1 MEMLDNPDAYTEQQI
16 QNIINHDEDTRET
29 YRLMVEAKRS
39 SRHRQNKKPVDVDAA
54 WQRFN
59 QKSQPK
65 QSRSN
70 WMKIAASFIGV
81 LLVSGI
87 AFAAIHIV
95 RQYQKQETP
104 QTEIAENVTPPVT
117 TLPADTL
124 TKDTITVQPVIYDN
138 IPLEKMLPEIAAHYD
153 VKVVFANDVL
163 TLLLTVSMQAQK
175 RISRE
180 YNNVS
185 LSDALNQL
193 AEQQTGYTIYFL
205 YNELEDFR
213 ITTTVKNK
221 HLPEAILQM
230 IGFYPIRVTTSTDE
244 DGRKIFVECTH
255 KTDRRLTGT
264 IIDEQGQPVAYANI
278 AILNPTDSTLL
289 SGGVSNESGYFAI
302 PYERPRV
309 GDGTSG
315 MQDKI
320 LARISYVGYKTIY
333 KICSQPEVGTI
344 RLQPETIRLN
354 GVQVKGERIVSGT
367 ENGHL
372 VYNMPMLLQLYP
384 ADNAYDALTSI
395 PGVSEMGGTIMFSGR
410 AVTLIINGKPTTLSA
425 DKVVER
431 LRQMPAAMLAKAEVM
446 PSAPAKYHVRGMAI
460 NIVTKDFAGTNQF
473 SGQLMGGWRQ
483 HKYGTGYAGGSI
495 IYNHGKL
502 GIDASYMF
510 TDGTGYGQVEHEAN
524 HPLNDQRIPYSDKTR
539 NRSDGIDH
547 EYHIGMDYAIS
558 DNHRLSLAYTGQW
571 NSTRSTNTTTGTAQ
585 SKQNSRQHTYLHNV
599 DASYVAPFGLQ
610 LGVSYTNY
618 QEPRTQHLDGR
629 LNDISR
635 NLSVDSRQKVSK
647 WLFTADQT
655 HALPKGWELNYGGKA
670 QFTNNNSYQTTLDAS
685 GQPMPDATSHVD
697 YDERIMNAYVGV
709 SKQIG
714 QALNLEASVTAEQ
727 YHATKWNEWR
737 IYPQFNAMWNI
748 NEKNM
753 LNLSFSSEAIYPSYW
768 STMSSIYYASAYSE
782 IWGNPDL
789 KPMSEYDINLMWQL
803 NRKYTF
809 TAFAM
814 LEPDYFVQ
822 MAYQPTDR
830 MAVIMKETN
839 FDYSNYF
846 GLQTSAQ
853 FRVGQWLNGNINA
866 TALYRHDKTQFFD
879 LPIDRARLSGI
890 LGGMAVVKFSQR
902 HNIQLILNPFFQTKS
917 IQGLYDINP
926 LLRLN
931 ATIRYTSKNGK
942 WSLVVKGENI
952 LNAHMST
959 SSTIA
964 NQDYTMRVW
973 MPYTNYSLT
982 AIYRIGNFKEKQK
995 KQVDTSRMGY

>member
-1 MEMLDNPDAYTEQQI
+1 M
-16 QNIINHDEDTRET
+16 R
-29 YRLMVEAKRS
+29 R
-39 SRHRQNKKPVDVDAA
+39 
-54 WQRFN
+54 
-59 QKSQPK
+59 
-65 QSRSN
+65 
-70 WMKIAASFIGV
+70 
-81 LLVSGI
+81 
-87 AFAAIHIV
+87 
-95 RQYQKQETP
+95 
-104 QTEIAENVTPPVT
+104 
-117 TLPADTL
+117 TLYTL
-124 TKDTITVQPVIYDN
+124 TFMVCILCM
-138 IPLEKMLPEIAAHYD
+138 PLD
-153 VKVVFANDVL
+153 SFA
-163 TLLLTVSMQAQK
+163 Q
-175 RISRE
+175 RISHT

-185 LSDALNQL
+185 LSEALLQL
-193 AEQQTGYTIYFL
+193 NNEQTEYVINFL

-213 ITTTVKNK
+213 ITATVKNK
-221 HLPEAILQM
+221 KLPDAIQQM
-230 IGFYPIRVTTSTDE
+230 IGFYPVRMTVKPDDHEIY
-244 DGRKIFVECTH
+244 VECTH
-255 KTDRRLTGT
+255 KTDRHLTGT
-264 IIDEQGQPVAYANI
+264 IVDELDQPVGYANV
-278 AILNPTDSTLL
+278 AILNPADSALL
-289 SGGVSNESGYFAI
+289 GGGVSNESGYFAI
-302 PYERPRV
+302 PYEQEKV
-309 GDGTSG
+309 V
-315 MQDKI
+315 
-320 LARISYVGYKTIY
+320 ARISYVGYKTIY
-333 KICSQPEVGTI
+333 KICDQPEVGTI
-344 RLQPETIRLN
+344 RLQPETIKLN
-354 GVQVKGERIVSGT
+354 GVQVTGERILSGT

-372 VYNMPMLLQLYP
+372 VYNMPMLLQVYP
-384 ADNAYDALTSI
+384 ADNAYDALVSI
-395 PGVSEMGGTIMFSGR
+395 PGVSEMGGNVMFSGR
-410 AVTLIINGKPTTLSA
+410 TVTLIINGKPTTLSA

-431 LRQMPAAMLAKAEVM
+431 LKQMPAAMLAKAEVM

-460 NIVTKDFAGTNQF
+460 NIVTKDFTGTNQL

-524 HPLNDQRIPYSDKTR
+524 HPLNDQRIPYSDMTR
-539 NRSDGIDH
+539 NRSDGTDH

-558 DNHRLSLAYTGQW
+558 ENHNLSLAYTGQW

-585 SKQNSRQHTYLHNV
+585 SIQNSRQHTYLHNV
-599 DASYVAPFGLQ
+599 DANYSAPFGLQ
-610 LGVSYTNY
+610 LGASYTNY
-618 QEPRTQHLDGR
+618 QEPRTQNLDGQ
-629 LNDISR
+629 LNEMSR
-635 NLSVDSRQKVSK
+635 NLYVDSRQEVSK

-655 HALPKGWELNYGGKA
+655 HSLPKGWELNYGGKA
-670 QFTNNNSYQTTLDAS
+670 QFTNNNSYQTTVSADH
-685 GQPMPDATSHVD
+685 QPLPDATSYVD
-697 YDERIMNAYVGV
+697 YNERILNAYAGF

-714 QALNLEASVTAEQ
+714 QSLSFDASLTAEQ

-789 KPMSEYDINLMWQL
+789 KPMSKYDINLMWQL

-846 GLQTSAQ
+846 GLQASAQ
-853 FRVGQWLNGNINA
+853 FRVGQWLNGNLNA
-866 TALYRHDKTQFFD
+866 TALYRHDKTKFFD
-879 LPIDRARLSGI
+879 LPIDRTSLSGI
-890 LGGMAVVKFSQR
+890 LGGIAVVKFSQQ

-917 IQGLYDINP
+917 VQGLYDIDP
-926 LLRLN
+926 FLRLN
-931 ATIRYTSKNGK
+931 ATLRYTTKNGK
-942 WSLVVKGENI
+942 WSLVAKGENI
-952 LNAHMST
+952 LNAYIST

-964 NQDYTMRVW
+964 HQDYTMRVW

>member
-1 MEMLDNPDAYTEQQI
+1 MACILCMP
-16 QNIINHDEDTRET
+16 HDT
-29 YRLMVEAKRS
+29 
-39 SRHRQNKKPVDVDAA
+39 
-54 WQRFN
+54 
-59 QKSQPK
+59 
-65 QSRSN
+65 
-70 WMKIAASFIGV
+70 
-81 LLVSGI
+81 
-87 AFAAIHIV
+87 FA
-95 RQYQKQETP
+95 Q
-104 QTEIAENVTPPVT
+104 
-117 TLPADTL
+117 
-124 TKDTITVQPVIYDN
+124 
-138 IPLEKMLPEIAAHYD
+138 
-153 VKVVFANDVL
+153 
-163 TLLLTVSMQAQK
+163 
-175 RISRE
+175 RISHT

-185 LSDALNQL
+185 LSEALLLLNS
-193 AEQQTGYTIYFL
+193 EQKEYVINFL

-213 ITTTVKNK
+213 VTATIKNK
-221 HLPEAILQM
+221 RLPDAIQQM
-230 IGFYPIRVTTSTDE
+230 IGFYPVRMTVKPDDHEIY
-244 DGRKIFVECTH
+244 VECTH
-255 KTDRRLTGT
+255 KTDRHLTGT
-264 IIDEQGQPVAYANI
+264 IVDEQDQPVGYANV
-278 AILNPTDSTLL
+278 AILNPADSALL
-289 SGGVSNESGYFAI
+289 GGGVSNESGYFAI
-302 PYERPRV
+302 PYE
-309 GDGTSG
+309 
-315 MQDKI
+315 QNKI

-333 KICSQPEVGTI
+333 KQCATENIGTI
-344 RLQPETIRLN
+344 RLQPEVYTLN

-384 ADNAYDALTSI
+384 ADNAYDALTNI
-395 PGVSEMGGTIMFSGR
+395 PGVSEMNGSIMFSGR

-431 LRQMPAAMLAKAEVM
+431 LKQMPAAMLAKAEVM

-460 NIVTKDFAGTNQF
+460 NIVTKDFSGTNQL

-558 DNHRLSLAYTGQW
+558 ENHNLSLAYTGQW

-585 SKQNSRQHTYLHNV
+585 SIQNSRQHTYLHNV
-599 DASYVAPFGLQ
+599 DANYSAPFGLQ
-610 LGVSYTNY
+610 LGASYTNY
-618 QEPRTQHLDGR
+618 QEPRTQNLDGQ
-629 LNDISR
+629 LNEMSR
-635 NLSVDSRQKVSK
+635 NLYVDSRQKVSK

-655 HALPKGWELNYGGKA
+655 HSLPKGWELNYGGKA
-670 QFTNNNSYQTTLDAS
+670 QFTNNNSYQTTFNADH
-685 GQPMPDATSHVD
+685 QPLPDATSYVD
-697 YDERIMNAYVGV
+697 YNERILNVYAGF

-714 QALNLEASVTAEQ
+714 QSFSLDASLTAEQ
-727 YHATKWNEWR
+727 YHAAKWNEWR

-789 KPMSEYDINLMWQL
+789 KPMSKYDINLMWQL

-814 LEPDYFVQ
+814 LEPNYFVQ

-846 GLQTSAQ
+846 GLQASAQ
-853 FRVGQWLNGNINA
+853 FRIGSWLNGNVMA
-866 TALYRHDKTQFFD
+866 TALYRHDKTDFFD
-879 LPIDRARLSGI
+879 LPIDRTCLSGI
-890 LGGMAVVKFSQR
+890 LGGTAVAKLSQR

-917 IQGLYDINP
+917 VQGLYDIDP
-926 LLRLN
+926 FLRLN
-931 ATIRYTSKNGK
+931 ATLRYTTKNGK
-942 WSLVVKGENI
+942 WSLVAKGENI
-952 LNAHMST
+952 LNAYIST

-964 NQDYTMRVW
+964 HQDYTMRVW

-995 KQVDTSRMGY
+995 KLVDTSRMGY

>member
-1 MEMLDNPDAYTEQQI
+1 MRR
-16 QNIINHDEDTRET
+16 TR
-29 YRLMVEAKRS
+29 YL
-39 SRHRQNKKPVDVDAA
+39 
-54 WQRFN
+54 
-59 QKSQPK
+59 
-65 QSRSN
+65 
-70 WMKIAASFIGV
+70 
-81 LLVSGI
+81 
-87 AFAAIHIV
+87 
-95 RQYQKQETP
+95 
-104 QTEIAENVTPPVT
+104 
-117 TLPADTL
+117 
-124 TKDTITVQPVIYDN
+124 
-138 IPLEKMLPEIAAHYD
+138 
-153 VKVVFANDVL
+153 L
-163 TLLLTVSMQAQK
+163 TLVACIFLGATATYAQ
-175 RISRE
+175 RISRT
-180 YNNVS
+180 YNDVS
-185 LSDALNQL
+185 LSEALLGLNN
-193 AEQQTGYTIYFL
+193 EQTEYVINFL

-213 ITTTVKNK
+213 ITTTVSRKT
-221 HLPEAILQM
+221 LPDAIRQM
-230 IGFYPIRVTTSTDE
+230 IGFYPVHMTVKPDDREIY
-244 DGRKIFVECTH
+244 VECIH

-264 IIDEQGQPVAYANI
+264 VNDEQGRPMAYANV
-278 AILNPTDSTLL
+278 AVLNPADSTLL
-289 SGGVSNESGYFAI
+289 GGGVSNESGYFAI
-302 PYERPRV
+302 PYEQEKV
-309 GDGTSG
+309 
-315 MQDKI
+315 

-333 KICSQPEVGTI
+333 KLCSQSEVGTI
-344 RLQPETIRLN
+344 RMQPESIRLK
-354 GVQVKGERIVSGT
+354 GVQVTGERIVSST

-372 VYNMPMLLQLYP
+372 VYKMPMLLQLYP

-395 PGVSEMGGTIMFSGR
+395 PGVSESDGTIMFSGQ

-460 NIVTKDFAGTNQF
+460 NIVTKDFAGTNQL
-473 SGQLMGGWRQ
+473 SGQLTAGWRQ
-483 HKYGTGYAGGSI
+483 HKYGTGYAGGSV
-495 IYNHGKL
+495 IYNQGKIS
-502 GIDASYMF
+502 IDASYKF

-524 HPLNDQRIPYSDKTR
+524 HPLGGQRIPYSDKTR
-539 NRSDGIDH
+539 NRSDGTDH
-547 EYHIGMDYAIS
+547 DYRIGMDYAIS
-558 DNHRLSLAYTGQW
+558 DDHRLSLAYTGQW

-585 SKQNSRQHTYLHNV
+585 SKQYSRQHTCLHNV
-599 DASYVAPFGLQ
+599 DVSYDIPFGLQ
-610 LGVSYTNY
+610 LGASYTNY

-635 NLSVDSRQKVSK
+635 NLSVDSRQKVGK

-655 HALPKGWELNYGGKA
+655 HTLPKGWELSYGGKA
-670 QFTNNNSYQTTLDAS
+670 QFTNNNSCQITLDAS
-685 GQPMPDATSHVD
+685 GLPLPDATSHVD
-697 YDERIMNAYVGV
+697 YDERIVNGYVGM

-714 QALNLEASVTAEQ
+714 QSLSMDASVTAEQ

-748 NEKNM
+748 NAKNM
-753 LNLSFSSEAIYPSYW
+753 LNLSFSSEAVYPSYW

-846 GLQTSAQ
+846 GLQASAQ
-853 FRVGQWLNGNINA
+853 FRMGSWLNGNVMA

-879 LPIDRARLSGI
+879 LPIDRTRLSGI

-902 HNIQLILNPFFQTKS
+902 HNIQLILNPFFQTQS

-926 LLRLN
+926 FLRLN
-931 ATIRYTSKNGK
+931 ATLRYTSKNGK
-942 WSLVVKGENI
+942 WSLVAKGENI
-952 LNAHMST
+952 LNSRIST

-964 NQDYTMRVW
+964 HQDYTMRVW

-982 AIYRIGNFKEKQK
+982 AIYRIGNFKERQK
-995 KQVDTSRMGY
+995 KAVDTSRMGY

>member
-1 MEMLDNPDAYTEQQI
+1 MACILCMP
-16 QNIINHDEDTRET
+16 HDT
-29 YRLMVEAKRS
+29 
-39 SRHRQNKKPVDVDAA
+39 
-54 WQRFN
+54 
-59 QKSQPK
+59 
-65 QSRSN
+65 
-70 WMKIAASFIGV
+70 
-81 LLVSGI
+81 
-87 AFAAIHIV
+87 FA
-95 RQYQKQETP
+95 Q
-104 QTEIAENVTPPVT
+104 
-117 TLPADTL
+117 
-124 TKDTITVQPVIYDN
+124 
-138 IPLEKMLPEIAAHYD
+138 
-153 VKVVFANDVL
+153 
-163 TLLLTVSMQAQK
+163 
-175 RISRE
+175 RISHT

-185 LSDALNQL
+185 LSEALLLLNS
-193 AEQQTGYTIYFL
+193 EQKEYVINFL

-213 ITTTVKNK
+213 VTAIIKNK
-221 HLPEAILQM
+221 RLPDAIQQM
-230 IGFYPIRVTTSTDE
+230 IGFYPVRMTVKPDDHEIY
-244 DGRKIFVECTH
+244 VECTH
-255 KTDRRLTGT
+255 KTDRHLTGT
-264 IIDEQGQPVAYANI
+264 IVDEQDQPVGYANV
-278 AILNPTDSTLL
+278 AILNPADSALL
-289 SGGVSNESGYFAI
+289 GGGVSNESGYFAI
-302 PYERPRV
+302 PYE
-309 GDGTSG
+309 
-315 MQDKI
+315 QNKI

-333 KICSQPEVGTI
+333 KQCATENIGTI
-344 RLQPETIRLN
+344 RLQPEVYTLN

-384 ADNAYDALTSI
+384 ADNAYDALTNI
-395 PGVSEMGGTIMFSGR
+395 PGVSEMNGSIMFSGR

-431 LRQMPAAMLAKAEVM
+431 LKQMPTAMLAKAEVM

-460 NIVTKDFAGTNQF
+460 NIVTKDFTGTNQL

-483 HKYGTGYAGGSI
+483 QKYGTGYAGGSI

-524 HPLNDQRIPYSDKTR
+524 HPLNDQRIPYSDKIR
-539 NRSDGIDH
+539 NRSDGTDH

-558 DNHRLSLAYTGQW
+558 ENHNLSLAYTGQW

-585 SKQNSRQHTYLHNV
+585 SIQNSRQHTYLHNV
-599 DASYVAPFGLQ
+599 DANYSAPFGLQ
-610 LGVSYTNY
+610 LGASYTNY
-618 QEPRTQHLDGR
+618 QEPRTQNLDGQ
-629 LNDISR
+629 LNEMSR
-635 NLSVDSRQKVSK
+635 NLYVDSRQEVSK

-655 HALPKGWELNYGGKA
+655 HSLPKGWELNYGGKA
-670 QFTNNNSYQTTLDAS
+670 QFTNNNSYQTTFNADH
-685 GQPMPDATSHVD
+685 QPLPYATSYVD
-697 YDERIMNAYVGV
+697 YNERILNAYAGF

-714 QALNLEASVTAEQ
+714 QSLSLDASLTAEQ
-727 YHATKWNEWR
+727 YHATKWNKWR

-789 KPMSEYDINLMWQL
+789 KPMSKYDINLMWQL

-846 GLQTSAQ
+846 GLQASAQ
-853 FRVGQWLNGNINA
+853 FRVGQWLNGNLNA

-879 LPIDRARLSGI
+879 LPIDRTRLSGI
-890 LGGMAVVKFSQR
+890 LGGIAVVKFSQR

-917 IQGLYDINP
+917 VQGLYDIDP
-926 LLRLN
+926 FLRLN
-931 ATIRYTSKNGK
+931 ATLRYTTKNGK
-942 WSLVVKGENI
+942 WSLVAKGENI
-952 LNAHMST
+952 LNAYIST

-964 NQDYTMRVW
+964 HQNYTMRVW

-982 AIYRIGNFKEKQK
+982 AIYRIGNFKEKK
-995 KQVDTSRMGY
+995 KKEVDISRMGY

>member
-1 MEMLDNPDAYTEQQI
+1 MACILCMP
-16 QNIINHDEDTRET
+16 HDT
-29 YRLMVEAKRS
+29 
-39 SRHRQNKKPVDVDAA
+39 
-54 WQRFN
+54 
-59 QKSQPK
+59 
-65 QSRSN
+65 
-70 WMKIAASFIGV
+70 
-81 LLVSGI
+81 
-87 AFAAIHIV
+87 FA
-95 RQYQKQETP
+95 Q
-104 QTEIAENVTPPVT
+104 
-117 TLPADTL
+117 
-124 TKDTITVQPVIYDN
+124 
-138 IPLEKMLPEIAAHYD
+138 
-153 VKVVFANDVL
+153 
-163 TLLLTVSMQAQK
+163 
-175 RISRE
+175 RISHT

-185 LSDALNQL
+185 LSEALLLLNS
-193 AEQQTGYTIYFL
+193 EQKEYVINFL

-213 ITTTVKNK
+213 VTATIKNK
-221 HLPEAILQM
+221 RLPDAIQQM
-230 IGFYPIRVTTSTDE
+230 IGFYPVRMTVKPDDHEIY
-244 DGRKIFVECTH
+244 VECTH
-255 KTDRRLTGT
+255 KTDRHLTGT
-264 IIDEQGQPVAYANI
+264 IVDEQDQPVGYANV
-278 AILNPTDSTLL
+278 AILNPADSALL
-289 SGGVSNESGYFAI
+289 GGGVSNESGYFAI
-302 PYERPRV
+302 PYE
-309 GDGTSG
+309 
-315 MQDKI
+315 QNKI

-333 KICSQPEVGTI
+333 KQCATENIGTI
-344 RLQPETIRLN
+344 RLQPEVYTLN

-384 ADNAYDALTSI
+384 ADNAYDALTNI
-395 PGVSEMGGTIMFSGR
+395 PGVSEMNGNIIFGGQ

-431 LRQMPAAMLAKAEVM
+431 LKQMPAAMLAKAEVM

-460 NIVTKDFAGTNQF
+460 NIVTKDFSGTDQL

-524 HPLNDQRIPYSDKTR
+524 HPLNDQRMAYSDKTR

-558 DNHRLSLAYTGQW
+558 ENHNLSLAYTGQW

-585 SKQNSRQHTYLHNV
+585 SIQNSRQHTYLHNV
-599 DASYVAPFGLQ
+599 DANYSAPFGLQ
-610 LGVSYTNY
+610 IGASYTNY
-618 QEPRTQHLDGR
+618 QEPRTQNLDGQ
-629 LNDISR
+629 LNEMSR
-635 NLSVDSRQKVSK
+635 NLYVDSRQKVSK

-655 HALPKGWELNYGGKA
+655 HSLPKGWELNYGGKA
-670 QFTNNNSYQTTLDAS
+670 QFTNNNSYQTTFNADH
-685 GQPMPDATSHVD
+685 QPLPDATTYVD
-697 YDERIMNAYVGV
+697 YNERILNAYAGF

-714 QALNLEASVTAEQ
+714 QSLSLDASLTAEQ

-789 KPMSEYDINLMWQL
+789 KPMSKYDINLMWQL

-814 LEPDYFVQ
+814 LEPNYFVQ

-846 GLQTSAQ
+846 GLQASAQ
-853 FRVGQWLNGNINA
+853 FRIGSWLNGNVMA
-866 TALYRHDKTQFFD
+866 TALYRHDKTDFFD
-879 LPIDRARLSGI
+879 LPIDRTCLSGI
-890 LGGMAVVKFSQR
+890 LGGTAVAKLSQR

-917 IQGLYDINP
+917 VQGLYDIDP
-926 LLRLN
+926 FLRLN
-931 ATIRYTSKNGK
+931 ATLRYTTKNGK
-942 WSLVVKGENI
+942 WSLVAKGENI
-952 LNAHMST
+952 LNAYIST

-964 NQDYTMRVW
+964 HQDYTMRVW

-995 KQVDTSRMGY
+995 KLVDTSRMGY

>member
-1 MEMLDNPDAYTEQQI
+1 MACILCMP
-16 QNIINHDEDTRET
+16 HDT
-29 YRLMVEAKRS
+29 
-39 SRHRQNKKPVDVDAA
+39 
-54 WQRFN
+54 
-59 QKSQPK
+59 
-65 QSRSN
+65 
-70 WMKIAASFIGV
+70 
-81 LLVSGI
+81 
-87 AFAAIHIV
+87 FA
-95 RQYQKQETP
+95 Q
-104 QTEIAENVTPPVT
+104 
-117 TLPADTL
+117 
-124 TKDTITVQPVIYDN
+124 
-138 IPLEKMLPEIAAHYD
+138 
-153 VKVVFANDVL
+153 
-163 TLLLTVSMQAQK
+163 
-175 RISRE
+175 RISHT

-185 LSDALNQL
+185 LSEALLLLNS
-193 AEQQTGYTIYFL
+193 EQKEYVINFL

-213 ITTTVKNK
+213 VTATIKNK
-221 HLPEAILQM
+221 RLPDAIQQM
-230 IGFYPIRVTTSTDE
+230 IGFYPVRMTVKPDDHEIY
-244 DGRKIFVECTH
+244 VECTH
-255 KTDRRLTGT
+255 KTDRHLTGT
-264 IIDEQGQPVAYANI
+264 IVDEQDQPVGYANV
-278 AILNPTDSTLL
+278 AILNPADSALL
-289 SGGVSNESGYFAI
+289 GGGVSNESGYFAI
-302 PYERPRV
+302 PYE
-309 GDGTSG
+309 
-315 MQDKI
+315 QNKI

-333 KICSQPEVGTI
+333 KQCATENIGTI
-344 RLQPETIRLN
+344 RLQPEVYTLN

-384 ADNAYDALTSI
+384 ADNAYDALTNI
-395 PGVSEMGGTIMFSGR
+395 PGVSEMNGSIMFSGR

-431 LRQMPAAMLAKAEVM
+431 LKQMPAAMLAKAEVM

-460 NIVTKDFAGTNQF
+460 NIVTKDFSGTDQL

-524 HPLNDQRIPYSDKTR
+524 HPLNDQRMAYSDKTR

-558 DNHRLSLAYTGQW
+558 ENHNLSLAYTGQW

-585 SKQNSRQHTYLHNV
+585 SIQNSRQHTYLHNV
-599 DASYVAPFGLQ
+599 DANYSAPFGLQ
-610 LGVSYTNY
+610 IGASYTNY
-618 QEPRTQHLDGR
+618 QEPRTQNLDGQ
-629 LNDISR
+629 LNEMSR
-635 NLSVDSRQKVSK
+635 NLYVDSRQKVSK

-655 HALPKGWELNYGGKA
+655 HSLPKGWELNYGGKA
-670 QFTNNNSYQTTLDAS
+670 QFTNNNSYQTTFNADH
-685 GQPMPDATSHVD
+685 QPLPDATTYVD
-697 YDERIMNAYVGV
+697 YNERILNAYAGF

-714 QALNLEASVTAEQ
+714 QSLSLDASLTAEQ

-789 KPMSEYDINLMWQL
+789 KPMSKYDINLMWQL

-814 LEPDYFVQ
+814 LEPNYFVQ

-846 GLQTSAQ
+846 GLQASAQ
-853 FRVGQWLNGNINA
+853 FRIGSWLNGNVMA
-866 TALYRHDKTQFFD
+866 TALYRHDKTDFFD
-879 LPIDRARLSGI
+879 LPIDRTCLSGI
-890 LGGMAVVKFSQR
+890 LGGTAVAKLSQR

-917 IQGLYDINP
+917 VQGLYDIDP
-926 LLRLN
+926 FLRLN
-931 ATIRYTSKNGK
+931 ATLRYTTKNGK
-942 WSLVVKGENI
+942 WSLVAKGENI
-952 LNAHMST
+952 LNAYIST

-964 NQDYTMRVW
+964 HQDYTMRVW

-995 KQVDTSRMGY
+995 KLVDTSRMGY

>member
-1 MEMLDNPDAYTEQQI
+1 MACILCMP
-16 QNIINHDEDTRET
+16 HDT
-29 YRLMVEAKRS
+29 
-39 SRHRQNKKPVDVDAA
+39 
-54 WQRFN
+54 
-59 QKSQPK
+59 
-65 QSRSN
+65 
-70 WMKIAASFIGV
+70 
-81 LLVSGI
+81 
-87 AFAAIHIV
+87 FA
-95 RQYQKQETP
+95 Q
-104 QTEIAENVTPPVT
+104 
-117 TLPADTL
+117 
-124 TKDTITVQPVIYDN
+124 
-138 IPLEKMLPEIAAHYD
+138 
-153 VKVVFANDVL
+153 
-163 TLLLTVSMQAQK
+163 
-175 RISRE
+175 RISHT

-185 LSDALNQL
+185 LSEALLLLNS
-193 AEQQTGYTIYFL
+193 EQKEYVINFL

-213 ITTTVKNK
+213 VTAIIKNK
-221 HLPEAILQM
+221 RLPDAIQQM
-230 IGFYPIRVTTSTDE
+230 IGFYPVRMTVKPDDHEIY
-244 DGRKIFVECTH
+244 VECTH
-255 KTDRRLTGT
+255 KTDRHLTGT
-264 IIDEQGQPVAYANI
+264 IVDEQDQPVGYANV
-278 AILNPTDSTLL
+278 AILNPADSALL
-289 SGGVSNESGYFAI
+289 GGGVSNESGYFAI
-302 PYERPRV
+302 PYE
-309 GDGTSG
+309 
-315 MQDKI
+315 QNKI

-333 KICSQPEVGTI
+333 KQCATENIGTI
-344 RLQPETIRLN
+344 RLQPEVYTLN

-384 ADNAYDALTSI
+384 ADNAYDALTNI
-395 PGVSEMGGTIMFSGR
+395 PGVSEMNGSIMFSGR

-431 LRQMPAAMLAKAEVM
+431 LKQMPTAMLAKAEVM

-460 NIVTKDFAGTNQF
+460 NIVTKDFTGTNQL

-483 HKYGTGYAGGSI
+483 QKYGTGYAGGSI

-524 HPLNDQRIPYSDKTR
+524 HPLNDQRIPYSDKIR
-539 NRSDGIDH
+539 NRSDGTDH

-558 DNHRLSLAYTGQW
+558 ENHNLSLAYTGQW

-585 SKQNSRQHTYLHNV
+585 SIQNSRQHTYLHNV
-599 DASYVAPFGLQ
+599 DANYSAPFGLQ
-610 LGVSYTNY
+610 LGASYTNY
-618 QEPRTQHLDGR
+618 QEPRTQNLDGQ
-629 LNDISR
+629 LNEMSR
-635 NLSVDSRQKVSK
+635 NLYVDSRQEVSK

-655 HALPKGWELNYGGKA
+655 HSLPKGWELNYGGKA
-670 QFTNNNSYQTTLDAS
+670 QFTNNNSYQTTFNADH
-685 GQPMPDATSHVD
+685 QPLPDATSYVD
-697 YDERIMNAYVGV
+697 YNERILNAYAGF

-714 QALNLEASVTAEQ
+714 QSLSLDASLTAEQ
-727 YHATKWNEWR
+727 YHATKWNKWR

-789 KPMSEYDINLMWQL
+789 KPMSKYDINLMWQL

-846 GLQTSAQ
+846 GLQASAQ
-853 FRVGQWLNGNINA
+853 FRVGQWLNGNLNA

-879 LPIDRARLSGI
+879 LPIDRTRLSGI
-890 LGGMAVVKFSQR
+890 LGGIAVVKFSQR

-917 IQGLYDINP
+917 VQGLYDIDP
-926 LLRLN
+926 FLRLN
-931 ATIRYTSKNGK
+931 ATLRYTTKNGK
-942 WSLVVKGENI
+942 WSLVAKGENI
-952 LNAHMST
+952 LNAYIST

-964 NQDYTMRVW
+964 HQNYTMRVW

-982 AIYRIGNFKEKQK
+982 AIYRIGNFKEKK
-995 KQVDTSRMGY
+995 KKEVDTSRMGY

>member
-1 MEMLDNPDAYTEQQI
+1 MNRYM
-16 QNIINHDEDTRET
+16 
-29 YRLMVEAKRS
+29 
-39 SRHRQNKKPVDVDAA
+39 
-54 WQRFN
+54 
-59 QKSQPK
+59 
-65 QSRSN
+65 
-70 WMKIAASFIGV
+70 
-81 LLVSGI
+81 
-87 AFAAIHIV
+87 
-95 RQYQKQETP
+95 
-104 QTEIAENVTPPVT
+104 
-117 TLPADTL
+117 TLILA
-124 TKDTITVQPVIYDN
+124 
-138 IPLEKMLPEIAAHYD
+138 
-153 VKVVFANDVL
+153 
-163 TLLLTVSMQAQK
+163 LLLTVSTQAQK

-221 HLPEAILQM
+221 HLPEAIQQM

-264 IIDEQGQPVAYANI
+264 IIDEQGKPVAYANV

-302 PYERPRV
+302 PYEQTKV
-309 GDGTSG
+309 
-315 MQDKI
+315 

-354 GVQVKGERIVSGT
+354 GVQVTGERIVSGT

-384 ADNAYDALTSI
+384 ADNAYDALVSI
-395 PGVSEMGGTIMFSGR
+395 PGVSEMGGTVMFSGQ
-410 AVTLIINGKPTTLSA
+410 AVTLIINGKPTTLNA

-460 NIVTKDFAGTNQF
+460 NIVTKDFAGTNQL

-483 HKYGTGYAGGSI
+483 HKYGTGYAGGSV

-502 GIDASYMF
+502 GIDASYRF
-510 TDGTGYGQVEHEAN
+510 THGTGYGQVEHEAN
-524 HPLNDQRIPYSDKTR
+524 HPLNGQRVPYNDKTR
-539 NRSDGIDH
+539 NRSDGTDH
-547 EYHIGMDYAIS
+547 DYRLGLDYTIS
-558 DNHRLSLAYTGQW
+558 DNHQLSLAYTGQW
-571 NSTRSTNTTTGTAQ
+571 NSTSSTNTTTGTAQ
-585 SKQNSRQHTYLHNV
+585 STQNSRQHTYLHNV
-599 DASYVAPFGLQ
+599 DASYDVPFGLQ

-618 QEPRTQHLDGR
+618 QEPRTQCLEGK

-635 NLSVDSRQKVSK
+635 NLDVDSRQKVSK

-685 GQPMPDATSHVD
+685 GMPLSDATSHVD
-697 YDERIMNAYVGV
+697 YNERILNAYVGM

-714 QALNLEASVTAEQ
+714 QSLSLETSVTAEQ
-727 YHATKWNEWR
+727 YHATQWNEWR

-753 LNLSFSSEAIYPSYW
+753 LNLSFSSEAVYPSYW

-789 KPMSEYDINLMWQL
+789 KPMSKYDINLMWQL

-822 MAYQPTDR
+822 LAYQPTDR

-846 GLQTSAQ
+846 GLQASAQ
-853 FRVGQWLNGNINA
+853 FRLGSWLNGNVNA

-879 LPIDRARLSGI
+879 LPIDRTCLAGI
-890 LGGMAVVKFSQR
+890 LSGMAVVKVSQR
-902 HNIQLILNPFFQTKS
+902 HNIQFILNPFFQTKA
-917 IQGLYDINP
+917 IQGVYDIDP
-926 LLRLN
+926 FLQLN
-931 ATIRYTSKNGK
+931 ATLRYTTKNGK
-942 WSLVVKGENI
+942 WSLVAKGENI

-964 NQDYTMRVW
+964 HQDYAMRVW

-982 AIYRIGNFKEKQK
+982 AVYRIGNFKEKHK